1 MISTNSQFLPL
12 ESCQKPL
19 LYEKV
24 SISPLVERLNRASPR
39 LEVSYIVG
47 LGIGFTF
54 AQIRHHEVNE
64 GFMRWK
70 N

>member
-1 MISTNSQFLPL
+1 
-12 ESCQKPL
+12 
-19 LYEKV
+19 
-24 SISPLVERLNRASPR
+24 VERLNRASPM

-47 LGIGFTF
+47 LGIDFTF

>member
-1 MISTNSQFLPL
+1 MPKRYKRWKFLYWLVHGFFTHLFHL
-12 ESCQKPL
+12 EA
-19 LYEKV
+19 
-24 SISPLVERLNRASPR
+24 ERLNRASPMM
-39 LEVSYIVG
+39 EVSYIVG
-47 LGIGFTF
+47 LGIDFTF

>member
-1 MISTNSQFLPL
+1 MISTNSQFLPVEL
-12 ESCQKPL
+12 SQKPL

-24 SISPLVERLNRASPR
+24 STSPLVERLNRASPM

-47 LGIGFTF
+47 LGIDFAF